1 MITNKMKVQIAGDS
15 HGPAIYG
22 VIENFP
28 FGYEIDVQRIN
39 EDLRLRQVGYGRGA
53 RMKQE
58 KDAVEIESGIWMGFS
73 TNMPIVLRV
82 KNRGTYP
89 EGDDKRTVPRP
100 GHADYAAFKKYGY
113 DDMRLYAE
121 GASAR
126 RTAGTV
132 AVGSLCRQW
141 LETQHIKILSYVDS
155 CGSVENKNNSITDIE
170 ELRALR
176 DASCVFCPN
185 ADTTKKIVKI
195 IDEAKREGDTLGGK
209 IKTVV
214 KGIKAGLG
222 SFSSASTRLDAL
234 LAANICSI
242 PSVKGFYLGNPM
254 VHEMVGSLAHDK
266 IQKIDDQVIRPS
278 NNAGGIEAGI
288 SNGMPI
294 EFTAYFKPIP
304 SLSKGM
310 ASIDI
315 QTGESSDVNYVRS
328 DVTAISPAAIVVE
341 AVTAIT
347 IMDFV
352 LSENDKR

>member
-1 MITNKMKVQIAGDS
+1 MLTNYLNVQIAGDS

-28 FGYEIDVQRIN
+28 FGYAIDIEKIN
-39 EDLRLRQVGYGRGA
+39 EDLRLRQIGYGRGA

-58 KDAVEIESGIWMGFS
+58 QDTVEVESGIWQGFT

-82 KNRGTYP
+82 RNRGSYP

-100 GHADYAAFKKYGY
+100 GHADYAAYKKYGY

-141 LETQHIKILSYVDS
+141 LETLGIRILSFVVS
-155 CGSVENKNNSITDIE
+155 CGNVECESTYDNVSSIG
-170 ELRALR
+170 LRKLR
-176 DASCVFCPN
+176 NESAVFCP
-185 ADTTKKIVKI
+185 DTEATEKMISL
-195 IDEAKREGDTLGGK
+195 IDEAKSAGDTLGGT
-209 IKTVV
+209 IKTIVSGV
-214 KGIKAGLG
+214 DAGLG
-222 SFSSASTRLDAL
+222 SFSSAQTRLDAL

-242 PSVKGFYLGNPM
+242 PSVKGFYVGNQH
-254 VHEMVGSLAHDK
+254 VHQLFGSQAHDR
-266 IQKIDDQVIRPS
+266 IRRVGEEIIRPT

-288 SNGMPI
+288 SNGMPV
-294 EFTAYFKPIP
+294 EFTSFFKPIP
-304 SLSKGM
+304 SLSRGM
-310 ASIDI
+310 ESVDLVS
-315 QTGESSDVNYVRS
+315 GEPSDVNYVRS
-328 DVTAISPAAIVVE
+328 DVTAIAPAAVVVE

-352 LSENDKR
+352 LAN